1 MSKLNQ
7 YQRAK
12 LNKVLLIAAIILVVI
27 AVGVGIAF
35 LIISINNKP
44 KPTGFEDT
52 VVAKDMFEI
61 MTIDL
66 NTRKVLV
73 DNKETTLQEEF
84 QIPNEQAELIYS
96 STEEFKKYFADSTFE
111 INIEQTKVTLK
122 NPYQTKTLIVE
133 ADEIR
138 DNYDALEEI
147 SLNNGLFILKY
158 DTQKRTKSAYEYLK
172 ENGGIK
178 SIEADEVSIIQPI
191 NDESQ
196 TVYGE
201 SETKEGEN
209 SHGVTAM
216 GINNYKNIIK
226 TNGSTADIVIATI
239 GYGAAIDNTYF
250 KGKISEDYYNF
261 IDNSKDVH
269 ETIPQGSRTL
279 EVIKEST
286 SDNIKILP
294 LVVINEDNYTTTASI
309 LQAITFATQKSN
321 VICYEFVHK
330 SNNMI
335 KLALQNAFKENVPVC
350 CVTKNVQEG
359 EEMFPADDGTTIAV
373 SSVDKDLRTTSY
385 SAKGDFLDF
394 VASSTD
400 VNEIFN
406 SASTVSKWSG
416 AEYSNAHI
424 ASIIALVKTYHKDY
438 TILEIYNFIRNFCQD
453 LGEKG
458 KDSTFGYG
466 FPNFT
471 KLKISDIDKV
481 HPQLQDILVNNEIW
495 EKSKKIQVKA
505 SDNIKIFGWNVTKKD
520 EIPKEWKKSANV
532 KNALD
537 VPETLEDNG
546 TYYIWIVDT
555 AGNVTKKTAEVSKID
570 KVAPTIQYR
579 IDDTNLEKEKYVTIN
594 ASATDEQSGL
604 HDLPYSWD
612 KTNWGKENSILKVT
626 TNGTYTLYVRDKLE
640 NIAERKIKIN
650 NLPQEGKAD
659 IDNGLIIKSITV
671 SDKWE
676 GNVNK
681 EVTIVFND
689 NLDIKRRKITN
700 SDSMP
705 AEFRPN
711 QGEENTS
718 YSQSEVNETNTT
730 SEKVVTT
737 VEDNNLQ
744 GYTNVTVTVSL
755 EVNKKYY
762 IWVEDTLGNVISQGF
777 SIKKSN

>member
-138 DNYDALEEI
+138 DNYDAVEEI
-147 SLNNGLFILKY
+147 SLENGLFILKY
-158 DTQKRTKSAYEYLK
+158 DTQKRAKAAYEYLK

-261 IDNSKDVH
+261 LDNSKDVH

-309 LQAITFATQKSN
+309 LQAIAFATQKSD
-321 VICYEFVHK
+321 VICYEFIHK

-373 SSVDKDLRTTSY
+373 SSVDKDLKTTSY

-424 ASIIALVKTYHKDY
+424 ASIIALVKSYYKDN
-438 TILEIYNFIRNFCQD
+438 TILEVYNFIRNFCQD

-676 GNVNK
+676 GNTNK

>member
-138 DNYDALEEI
+138 DNYDAVEEI
-147 SLNNGLFILKY
+147 SLENGLFILKY
-158 DTQKRTKSAYEYLK
+158 DTQKRAKAAYEYLK

-373 SSVDKDLRTTSY
+373 SSVDKDLKTTSY

-424 ASIIALVKTYHKDY
+424 ASIIALVKSYYKDN
-438 TILEIYNFIRNFCQD
+438 TILEVYNFIRNFCQD

-676 GNVNK
+676 GNTNK

>member
-1 MSKLNQ
+1 
-7 YQRAK
+7 
-12 LNKVLLIAAIILVVI
+12 
-27 AVGVGIAF
+27 
-35 LIISINNKP
+35 
-44 KPTGFEDT
+44 
-52 VVAKDMFEI
+52 
-61 MTIDL
+61 
-66 NTRKVLV
+66 
-73 DNKETTLQEEF
+73 
-84 QIPNEQAELIYS
+84 
-96 STEEFKKYFADSTFE
+96 
-111 INIEQTKVTLK
+111 
-122 NPYQTKTLIVE
+122 
-133 ADEIR
+133 
-138 DNYDALEEI
+138 
-147 SLNNGLFILKY
+147 
-158 DTQKRTKSAYEYLK
+158 
-172 ENGGIK
+172 
-178 SIEADEVSIIQPI
+178 
-191 NDESQ
+191 
-196 TVYGE
+196 
-201 SETKEGEN
+201 
-209 SHGVTAM
+209 
-216 GINNYKNIIK
+216 
-226 TNGSTADIVIATI
+226 
-239 GYGAAIDNTYF
+239 
-250 KGKISEDYYNF
+250 
-261 IDNSKDVH
+261 
-269 ETIPQGSRTL
+269 
-279 EVIKEST
+279 
-286 SDNIKILP
+286 
-294 LVVINEDNYTTTASI
+294 
-309 LQAITFATQKSN
+309 
-321 VICYEFVHK
+321 
-330 SNNMI
+330 
-335 KLALQNAFKENVPVC
+335 
-350 CVTKNVQEG
+350 
-359 EEMFPADDGTTIAV
+359 MFPADDGTTIAV
-373 SSVDKDLRTTSY
+373 SSVDKDLKTTSY

-424 ASIIALVKTYHKDY
+424 ASIIALVKSYYKDN
-438 TILEIYNFIRNFCQD
+438 TILEVYNFIRNFCQD

-676 GNVNK
+676 GNTNK